1 MRYQRILLKL
11 GGEAL
16 AEAGE
21 YGIHPPTAERLA
33 RMIAT
38 TVRETG
44 VEMAIV
50 LGGGNIWRGA
60 TGSAQGMDRPT
71 ADYIGMLGTV
81 LNALALQEALER
93 VENMVVRV
101 QTAIEMRAVA
111 EPYIRRRA
119 ANHLE
124 DGKLVIFAAGSGNP
138 FFTTDTAGALRAME
152 IGAQALFK
160 GTNVDGVYD
169 RDPSRYPD
177 ARRFGRLSYIEA
189 VNRRVGVMDS
199 TAITLCMEHNL
210 PILVFKLDEPGSLR
224 RAILGERIGTLIAS
238 PDWNGAAA
246 AQSPQDIDTPDM
258 NHPRESNVVQPKQSV
273 GVG

>member
-33 RMIAT
+33 RMIAA
-38 TVRETG
+38 TVRETD

-169 RDPSRYPD
+169 RDPSGTRMHG
-177 ARRFGRLSYIEA
+177 ALSA
-189 VNRRVGVMDS
+189 
-199 TAITLCMEHNL
+199 
-210 PILVFKLDEPGSLR
+210 
-224 RAILGERIGTLIAS
+224 
-238 PDWNGAAA
+238 
-246 AQSPQDIDTPDM
+246 
-258 NHPRESNVVQPKQSV
+258 
-273 GVG
+273 